1 MDGRNKRESKYAK
14 KKDQGEHAD
23 SGTLTGSAKMK
34 NTMGAKNG
42 LMGLPIDIP
51 N

>member
-1 MDGRNKRESKYAK
+1 VKVNKQIK
-14 KKDQGEHAD
+14 KRQGEHAD
-23 SGTLTGSAKMK
+23 TCTFTGSARMR
-34 NTMGAKNG
+34 NTLGGKNG